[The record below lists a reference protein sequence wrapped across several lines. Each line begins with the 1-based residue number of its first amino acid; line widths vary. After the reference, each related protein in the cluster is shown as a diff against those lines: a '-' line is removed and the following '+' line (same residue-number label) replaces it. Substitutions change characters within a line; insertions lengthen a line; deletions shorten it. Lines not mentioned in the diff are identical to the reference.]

1 MNTSFGNLS
10 VENIEYRISLL
21 SKLHL
26 AYYRPLVIS
35 LQGERLKIRGY
46 WLASGIL
53 GVTAASLGKVAESGA
68 DVVVTKSIGLNP
80 RKGHPGPVL
89 ATSHG
94 GLINAVGLTN
104 PGIDAFKEEMEL
116 LRDMRVPVVLSI
128 FGNTVEEITEVA
140 RKGIQLKPAAI
151 ELNLSCPHAEIGQIA
166 HSPDLTHKYVSAVK
180 DTVECQVF
188 AKLTPN
194 ASDIIA
200 VGKAAEEAGA
210 DAVVAI
216 NTLRGMKIDILQM
229 RPVLGYKVGGLSGP
243 PIFPVAVRCVYDL
256 SQALTIPIIGVGGVS
271 TWEDAVEMHLAG
283 ASAIQIG
290 TALIEGMNIFSRIKE
305 GVVNYL
311 KEMKIS
317 NLSEI
322 VGAAWRS
329 TT

>member
-1 MNTSFGNLS
+1 
-10 VENIEYRISLL
+10 
-21 SKLHL
+21 
-26 AYYRPLVIS
+26 
-35 LQGERLKIRGY
+35 LKIKGY

-53 GVTAASLGKVAESGA
+53 GVTAASIGRVVESGA
-68 DVVVTKSIGLNP
+68 DAVVTKSIGLVP
-80 RKGHPGPVL
+80 RKGHSGPVL
-89 ATSHG
+89 TTSHG

-104 PGIDAFKEEMEL
+104 PGIDSFKEEMEIL
-116 LRDMRVPVVLSI
+116 TSKKVPVVLSI
-128 FGNTVEEITEVA
+128 FGNTIEEIVEVA
-140 RKGIQLKPAAI
+140 RKGSQLKPAAI

-166 HSPDLTHKYVSAVK
+166 HSPDLTREYVSAVK

-200 VGKAAEEAGA
+200 VGMAAEEGGA

-216 NTLRGMKIDILQM
+216 NTLRGIKIDIHQM

-271 TWEDAVEMHLAG
+271 SWEDAIEMHLAG

-290 TALIEGMNIFSRIKE
+290 TALIKGPDVFSRVKE
-305 GVVNYL
+305 GVKTYL
-311 KEMKIS
+311 DEMGIS
-317 NLSEI
+317 DISEI
-322 VGAAWRS
+322 VGGAWRS
-329 TT
+329 VS